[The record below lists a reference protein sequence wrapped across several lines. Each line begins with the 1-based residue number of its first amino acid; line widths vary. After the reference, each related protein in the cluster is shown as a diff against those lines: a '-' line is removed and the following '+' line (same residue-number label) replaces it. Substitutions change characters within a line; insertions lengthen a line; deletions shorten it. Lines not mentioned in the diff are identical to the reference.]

1 MMAEKGGY
9 TDGDGDGDGPE
20 PDGDGDGG
28 KADGEPSRTGPP
40 AGHAG
45 ASHKADRGV
54 CPAVSLSVQNAQARP
69 PQEDA
74 AGRQDGL

>member
-1 MMAEKGGY
+1 MMAEEGGY

-20 PDGDGDGG
+20 PDGDGG
-28 KADGEPSRTGPP
+28 KADGEPSRRGPP
-40 AGHAG
+40 AKHAG
-45 ASHKADRGV
+45 ASHKADRGGGRV
-54 CPAVSLSVQNAQARP
+54 VSLSVRNAQARP